1 VSLKR
6 YTFFISEDLDA
17 GLKALKRRDGVPE
30 AESIR
35 RALGDYLMKKKVAAS
50 EKAERQRAGTRR
62 RP

>member
-1 VSLKR
+1 VNLKR

-17 GLKALKRRDGVPE
+17 GLKALKQRDGVPE

-35 RALGDYLMKKKVAAS
+35 RALGDYLRKKDVAVT